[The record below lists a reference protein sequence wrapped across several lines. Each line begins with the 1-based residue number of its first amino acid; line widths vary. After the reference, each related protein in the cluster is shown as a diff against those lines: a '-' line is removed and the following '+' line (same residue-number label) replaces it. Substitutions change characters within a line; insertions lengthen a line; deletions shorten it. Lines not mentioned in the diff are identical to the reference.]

1 MSLGEKIKEQRKQA
15 GLSQEQLA
23 EKLNVSR
30 QAITKWETDKGI
42 PDVANLLAISDEF
55 GLSLDEL
62 IKGNVAVKKKIIA
75 DSSAKKWHIL
85 VIVYLLAIVA
95 YIAYFAVCHRILMI
109 GFLIATLFML
119 FFELRIFIKE
129 RIYRQGK
136 NKRQN
141 KSGGTKEHNEC
152 HKNHKIQ
159 SDNFW
164 FVEKIQG
171 AHLYG
176 SSLVCALCETEHP
189 GHLNSGIFASLCSKQ
204 GAAPLAPLCGYP
216 CMRKGATTF
225 VTPFASR
232 G

>member
-1 MSLGEKIKEQRKQA
+1 MTLADKLKEARKNA
-15 GLSQEQLA
+15 GLTQIELA
-23 EKLNVSR
+23 EKLCVSR

-42 PDVANLLAISDEF
+42 PDVANLIAISDEF

-62 IKGNVAVKKKIIA
+62 IKGDVAVKKKIIA

-136 NKRQN
+136 NN
-141 KSGGTKEHNEC
+141 K
-152 HKNHKIQ
+152 
-159 SDNFW
+159 
-164 FVEKIQG
+164 
-171 AHLYG
+171 
-176 SSLVCALCETEHP
+176 TE
-189 GHLNSGIFASLCSKQ
+189 
-204 GAAPLAPLCGYP
+204 
-216 CMRKGATTF
+216 
-225 VTPFASR
+225 
-232 G
+232 

>member
-1 MSLGEKIKEQRKQA
+1 MSLGEKIREQRKQA

-42 PDVANLLAISDEF
+42 PDVANLIAISDEF

-62 IKGNVAVKKKIIA
+62 IKGDISVKKKIIA
-75 DSSAKKWHIL
+75 DSSAKK
-85 VIVYLLAIVA
+85 VYLLAIVA

-136 NKRQN
+136 N
-141 KSGGTKEHNEC
+141 SKEE
-152 HKNHKIQ
+152 
-159 SDNFW
+159 
-164 FVEKIQG
+164 
-171 AHLYG
+171 
-176 SSLVCALCETEHP
+176 
-189 GHLNSGIFASLCSKQ
+189 
-204 GAAPLAPLCGYP
+204 
-216 CMRKGATTF
+216 
-225 VTPFASR
+225 
-232 G
+232 